1 MEKTKKRSRSKR
13 SASHTVRRV
22 SIDYSPKGV
31 VSLLSKNSLENQE
44 LLTSNICSSLRDL
57 DKAYK
62 DLKHPKHKIAARQRQ
77 LLMLLTGNASADL
90 FINSKSGEINNPTK
104 ICEALHLL
112 LESYRLEKGYF
123 SAMYNS
129 LSARLKYWM
138 TKVGAWASW
147 ATALT
152 ATTIL
157 LIGPAYL
164 LNCSGFT
171 ETIPHSLLVGAVVSG
186 VVSSFKKNE
195 NTTVGMYLFEN
206 IVNGIT
212 RDHIAK
218 QLKDLIYKGVTDEQK
233 TLMNKNADYL
243 QQLDVKVQEM
253 NNEIKSNLIYTTFL
267 EQNKK
272 SIWKWRETEHYILSQ
287 IFRAYLSSY
296 NTENKMS
303 SLEFRKK
310 LVTKCNSIVRGHH
323 LFTSFGDIRHPLEII
338 KAFIITWQEIRE
350 NKKQI
355 SQIAIQKSIN
365 DAKKK
370 QMRIRSLSK
379 RDESR
384 RKSRRE
390 SRREFRRNQGIK

>member
-1 MEKTKKRSRSKR
+1 MEKTKKRSRSK
-13 SASHTVRRV
+13 SSSSHTVRRV
-22 SIDYSPKGV
+22 SIDYSPKSV

-62 DLKHPKHKIAARQRQ
+62 NMKHPKHKIAARQRQ
-77 LLMLLTGNASADL
+77 LLMLLTGDASGDL
-90 FINSKSGEINNPTK
+90 FINPKSGEINNPTK

-138 TKVGAWASW
+138 TKVGAWVSW
-147 ATALT
+147 TTALT
-152 ATTIL
+152 ALTIL
-157 LIGPAYL
+157 VAGPTIAIFNTDKISPQYSILIGSVL
-164 LNCSGFT
+164 SVIFSTLKINEKT
-171 ETIPHSLLVGAVVSG
+171 SL
-186 VVSSFKKNE
+186 
-195 NTTVGMYLFEN
+195 GMYLFEN
-206 IVNGIT
+206 IINGIT

-218 QLKDLIYKGVTDEQK
+218 QLKELIYKGVTDEQK

-253 NNEIKSNLIYTTFL
+253 NNEIKSNLIYSNFL
-267 EQNKK
+267 EKNKK
-272 SIWKWRETEHYILSQ
+272 GIWSWGESEHGILSQ

-296 NTENKMS
+296 NTEKKMS

-310 LVTKCNSIVRGHH
+310 IVSKCNSIVRGHH
-323 LFTSFGDIRHPLEII
+323 LFTSFGDIRKPKDII
-338 KAFIITWQEIRE
+338 KAFIITWQETKDH
-350 NKKQI
+350 KKQI
-355 SQIAIQKSIN
+355 SQVAIQKSIN

-370 QMRIRSLSK
+370 QMRIRSLSR
-379 RDESR
+379 RDASR

-390 SRREFRRNQGIK
+390 SRRNNGIK

>member
-157 LIGPAYL
+157 LIGPAYGVYM
-164 LNCSGFT
+164 CKKD
-171 ETIPHSLLVGAVVSG
+171 IPYSLLVGAVASG

-253 NNEIKSNLIYTTFL
+253 NNEIESTVIYTTFL

-338 KAFIITWQEIRE
+338 KAFIITWQEIKE
-350 NKKQI
+350 SKKQV
-355 SQIAIQKSIN
+355 SQVAIQKSIN

-370 QMRIRSLSK
+370 QMRIRSLSR
-379 RDESR
+379 RDASR

-390 SRREFRRNQGIK
+390 SRRNNGIK